1 MARGFLSE
9 DRLERR
15 GRAAAER
22 FNSEDRPMPVDVHAR
37 YAAEG
42 IVVSGRARTSGEGE

>member
-1 MARGFLSE
+1 MRGFLSE

-22 FNSEDRPMPVDVHAR
+22 FNNVERPMPVDTHAR

-42 IVVSGRARTSGEGE
+42 IIVSGKARSTGGDE